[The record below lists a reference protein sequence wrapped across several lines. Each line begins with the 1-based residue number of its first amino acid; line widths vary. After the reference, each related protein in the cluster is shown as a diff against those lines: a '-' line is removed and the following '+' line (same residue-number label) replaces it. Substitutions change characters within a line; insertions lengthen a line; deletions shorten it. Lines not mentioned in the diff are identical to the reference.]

1 MSIQTIN
8 VGYAANDGTG
18 DDLREAFIKINQN
31 FQLLDSG
38 ITSGANLGTSGAEVY
53 AGTVENVLNF
63 RRIVAGSNINISQFD
78 NTIVINSPVTDSRFV
93 ITGDTG
99 SMIAGNGIN
108 YNIIGAEGITVG
120 ISENTKT
127 ITITGGLAQDT
138 SPELSANL
146 IANGK
151 DIVGAGA
158 ITGSSIFGLTVS
170 GNTISATNLIP
181 TNINGVDYYRR
192 LGRYIESF
200 DFGEFDDQ
208 NYSILDWIVKQVGV
222 DFGTFV
228 SPAIGTV
235 DFGNFV

>member
-8 VGYAANDGTG
+8 VGNAANDGTG

-31 FQLLDSG
+31 FQILDSG

-53 AGTVENVLNF
+53 AGTVDNVLNF

-120 ISENTKT
+120 VSENTKT
-127 ITITGGLAQDT
+127 ITITGSLEQDP
-138 SPELSANL
+138 SPALGADMA
-146 IANGK
+146 ANGRN
-151 DIVGAGA
+151 ITGAGA
-158 ITGSSIFGLTVS
+158 ITAASLFGVSVS
-170 GNTISATNLIP
+170 GNTVSATNLIP
-181 TNINGVDYYRR
+181 TNINGVDYNQR
-192 LGRYIESF
+192 LGRYIEGF
-200 DFGEFDDQ
+200 DFGGFEVETF
-208 NYSILDWIVKQVGV
+208 SILDWVINQVGV
-222 DFGTFV
+222 DFGTFT
-228 SPAIGTV
+228 SPALGTV
-235 DFGNFV
+235 DLGSFV